1 MNLTSTL
8 APELVVESWLNTP
21 EPITLAA
28 LRGKVVVIEAF
39 QMLCPGCVSHGLPL
53 LSRVAETFS
62 ADDVVTLG
70 LHTVFEH
77 HEVQGS
83 RAALEVFLHEYRIKF
98 PVGIDAPNPAG
109 NISTTMNAY
118 RLQGTPSL
126 LVIDQ
131 QGYLR
136 ENAFGHVSDLAVGAL
151 IGQLLAG
158 VRMDAPSTEPDG
170 IGCTEEGCTI
180 S

>member
-1 MNLTSTL
+1 MNLTSTR
-8 APELVVESWLNTP
+8 APELAVESWLNTP
-21 EPITLAA
+21 KPITLAD

-53 LSRVAETFS
+53 LSRIAETFS
-62 ADDVVTLG
+62 ADDIVTLG
-70 LHTVFEH
+70 LHAVFEH
-77 HEVQGS
+77 HEVQGG

-109 NISTTMNAY
+109 NIPTTMNAY

-136 ENAFGHVSDLAVGAL
+136 QQSFGHVSDLAVGAL

-158 VRMDAPSTEPDG
+158 VRTDTPSTEPAG
-170 IGCTEEGCTI
+170 VGCTGEGCTI
-180 S
+180 